1 MRSEKVV
8 LIGALPGEQSLLYV
22 SPEVRRP
29 VGALL

>member
-8 LIGALPGEQSLLYV
+8 LIGALPGETLLYV